1 MYGRRFVPGVV
12 VIGGERVQR
21 GNGWVHRWVLGAA
34 CAGLIAAGGC
44 SSPLDRDLVEAT
56 NVGRY
61 GGARVALQ
69 KTLDT
74 DTGSRDYILARMRLL
89 ILTLADG
96 QPQSADVVAGE
107 TFRLLSTRAINA
119 DRTVSSV
126 VLTEGV
132 RIWKGEPF
140 EQAFGYTYIAVQKAM
155 MGEWDNARAAANNS
169 LFRLKD
175 FTDNERT
182 KRTVTSEE
190 LTRRAAAA
198 DARRPG
204 GGDAYLSNGYVAAD
218 TDFTF
223 GYVLTAVASKALGRD
238 DEAVDYLNKAA
249 SLNAGFATYAQELAN
264 NDYNTVFV
272 VDYGRGPAKTAYGP
286 DNSLVRFAP
295 LSQSDQR
302 GLDITIASPN
312 TPAGPVRTYP
322 WLTDVNQMSASH
334 TWNNLEDVRSAKS
347 AIGNALLVGGGAVA
361 IGSDD
366 DDNGARTAGLIAVG
380 LGLLMKSTAGA
391 DTRHCEFLP
400 QRVYL
405 VPANITEPGTTVTLS
420 PSGDSRAGLTLTDLA
435 PPGNGQRVQLCYVR
449 LPARG
454 PVPWGASGQTVY
466 ANDRTMKRVGG
477 DALPFIMG
485 GRCVRQPNETTMLRY
500 QEAGN
505 LTDLTASELENMYRD
520 EGVALT
526 PEDQRGGS
534 RKHVLEGGDSLVAPL
549 AGTTGYQR
557 LFGQLHGPYQ
567 PRSAAL
573 RDYLDR
579 HPPPAANTGN

>member
-1 MYGRRFVPGVV
+1 MVGRGFYEQGKRLAHVC
-12 VIGGERVQR
+12 
-21 GNGWVHRWVLGAA
+21 VLGLV
-34 CAGLIAAGGC
+34 CAGGMVGC
-44 SSPLDRDLVEAT
+44 SSRLDGDLVAAT
-56 NVGRY
+56 DVGRY

-69 KTLDT
+69 KKLDT
-74 DTGSRDYILARMRLL
+74 DTGSRDYILSRMRLL

-96 QPQSADVVAGE
+96 QPATAEVLAGE
-107 TFRLLSTRAINA
+107 TFRVLSTRGVNA

-126 VLTEGV
+126 VFTEGV

-140 EQAFGYTYIAVQKAM
+140 EQAFGYTYIAIQKAM

-182 KRTVTSEE
+182 GRNVTTEE
-190 LTRRAAAA
+190 LARRAAAA
-198 DARRPG
+198 DARKSG
-204 GGDAYLSNGYVAAD
+204 GGDEYLSNGYVAAD

-223 GYVLTAVASKALGRD
+223 GYVLTALASKALGREE
-238 DEAVDYLNKAA
+238 EAVDYLNKAA
-249 SLNAGFATYAQELAN
+249 SLNAGFATYSQELAN

-272 VDYGRGPAKTAYGP
+272 VDYGRGPAKVAYGP

-295 LSQSDQR
+295 ISRSDQR
-302 GLDITIASPN
+302 GLDISIAPPGA
-312 TPAGPVRTYP
+312 PAGTVRTYP
-322 WLTDVNQMSASH
+322 WLTDVNQMAASH

-347 AIGNALLVGGGAVA
+347 AIGTALLVGGGAVA

-380 LGLLMKSTAGA
+380 LGLLMKASAGA

-400 QRVYL
+400 QRVYV
-405 VPANITEPGTTVTLS
+405 VPANITQPGTTVTLS
-420 PSGDSRAGLTLTDLA
+420 PSGDPGAGLTLTDLA
-435 PPGNGQRVQLCYVR
+435 PPGNGQRIQLCYVR

-454 PVPWGASGQTVY
+454 PVMWGASGQTVY
-466 ANDRTMKRVGG
+466 ANERTERRVSG
-477 DALPFIMG
+477 DVLPFIMG
-485 GRCVRQPNETTMLRY
+485 GRCVRPPNETTMLRY

-505 LTDLTASELENMYRD
+505 LTDLTASELENIYRE
-520 EGVALT
+520 EGVTLT
-526 PEDQRGGS
+526 PEEQRGGS
-534 RKHVLEGGDSLVAPL
+534 RKHVLEGGDSLIAPL

-573 RDYLDR
+573 RDYIDR
-579 HPPPAANTGN
+579 HPPPAANTGK